1 VIDGAADDLQG
12 VYCATYQEAVELVG
26 RRWSGVI
33 LRAMLAGATR
43 FSEIRDAIPELTDR
57 MLSERLKEL
66 EIRGIAERRVQP
78 STPVRISYH
87 LTPKGEDLR
96 GVVISLQNWAQRWA
110 EDSAHDCATDSAT
123 DSATQ
128 AGVPARPPRRAS
140 GGPTAP

>member
-1 VIDGAADDLQG
+1 VVEEAPAELHGA
-12 VYCATYQEAVELVG
+12 YCATYQEAVELVG

-66 EIRGIAERRVQP
+66 ENRGITERRVVP

-96 GVVISLQNWAQRWA
+96 DVLTGLQCWAERWA
-110 EDSAHDCATDSAT
+110 DE
-123 DSATQ
+123 
-128 AGVPARPPRRAS
+128 PAAS
-140 GGPTAP
+140 GRGPR

>member
-1 VIDGAADDLQG
+1 VVGDTPDQLHGA
-12 VYCATYQEAVELVG
+12 YCAAYQEAVELVG

-33 LRAMLAGATR
+33 LRAMLAGAMR

-66 EIRGIAERRVQP
+66 ETRGIAERRVVP

-96 GVVISLQNWAQRWA
+96 EVVLGLQRWA
-110 EDSAHDCATDSAT
+110 ERWAQESEPHRAVPHRAVPDRA
-123 DSATQ
+123 
-128 AGVPARPPRRAS
+128 AGAPAP
-140 GGPTAP
+140 